1 MPRQNGITV
10 EDLLELK
17 IMNNCNLIAGSKGVR
32 NTISRVNIMADPDIP
47 DWIQEG
53 EFLLTTAYFFEK
65 EGVESQKHLIEVCVE
80 NNLAGIGIKLEPY
93 VDELSKE
100 VLDLANELNLPIIDI
115 HHSIPLADVMT
126 IAFQEIFNKQAS
138 LLKRIEHI
146 HEQLM
151 NAMLEGTGLEA
162 IVKIVQ
168 DNVKNP
174 VILTIDGSAEM
185 IEELGDK
192 SSHLRDE
199 FLNGVQ
205 EFRKYQNNRNKLK
218 RLDEDKILINGKF
231 VNRMIMPIVLRDNL
245 YGHIFT
251 WATDMPLGGFD
262 LAILESASTTIAL
275 NILQQLSIK
284 EVEMR
289 YRSEFFDD
297 LVSSDGSRRLKALNK
312 AKLYNLKPDDF
323 YVVEVVRFKHKN
335 KTEEMDVENEP
346 RLLDIINSMFTS
358 IEELINY
365 HKLSGIIST
374 RVNGIQII
382 LGHNEREVLKDKLEE
397 FNEML
402 RRIIESKK
410 DSLDVKIGVGRIY
423 DSLGETNKSFIDAIR
438 AVRIGNK
445 ISDKDVVAYDDLG
458 IFKILSQDC
467 LSGELQDFYDSTLK
481 PLVDYDRKKS
491 TELVRTLEV
500 YFKNNGNLTKIAKE
514 LYAHYNTVLYRNNRI
529 SEICQMD
536 LNDPEDQ
543 LNLQI
548 ALKIKKL
555 LDE

>member
-93 VDELSKE
+93 VDELSPE
-100 VLDLANELNLPIIDI
+100 VLKLANELNLPIIDI

-174 VILTIDGSAEM
+174 VILTIDGSAEI
-185 IEELGDK
+185 IEELGKK

-199 FLNGVQ
+199 FLNDVQ
-205 EFRKYQNNRNKLK
+205 DFRKYQNNRNKLK
-218 RLDEDKILINGKF
+218 RLAEDKILINGKF

-251 WATDMPLGGFD
+251 WATDMPVGGFD

-284 EVEMR
+284 EVEIR

-297 LVSSDGSRRLKALNK
+297 LVSSDESRRLKALNK
-312 AKLYNLKPDDF
+312 AKLYNLKPEDF
-323 YVVEVVRFKHKN
+323 YVVEVVRFKYKN

-445 ISDKDVVAYDDLG
+445 ISDKDVVSYDDLG

-467 LSGELQDFYDSTLK
+467 LSDELQDFYNSTLK

-555 LDE
+555 LEE

>member
-93 VDELSKE
+93 VDELSPE
-100 VLDLANELNLPIIDI
+100 VLELANELNLPIIDI

-151 NAMLEGTGLEA
+151 NAMLEGTGLET

-174 VILTIDGSAEM
+174 VILTIDGSAEI
-185 IEELGDK
+185 IEELGEK

-199 FLNGVQ
+199 FLKDVQ
-205 EFRKYQNNRNKLK
+205 DFRKYQNNRNKLK
-218 RLDEDKILINGKF
+218 RLAEDKILINGKF

-251 WATDMPLGGFD
+251 WATDMPVGGFD

-284 EVEMR
+284 EVEIR

-297 LVSSDGSRRLKALNK
+297 LVSSDESRRLKALNK

-445 ISDKDVVAYDDLG
+445 ISDKDVVSYDDLG

-467 LSGELQDFYDSTLK
+467 LSDELQDFYNSTLK

-555 LDE
+555 LEE

>member
-65 EGVESQKHLIEVCVE
+65 EGVESQRHLIEVCVE

-93 VDELSKE
+93 VEKLSPE
-100 VLDLANELNLPIIDI
+100 VLELANELNLPIIDI

-151 NAMLEGTGLEA
+151 NAMLEGTGLET

-174 VILTIDGSAEM
+174 VILTIDGSAEI
-185 IEELGDK
+185 IEELGKK

-199 FLNGVQ
+199 FLNDVQ
-205 EFRKYQNNRNKLK
+205 DFRKYQNNRNKLK
-218 RLDEDKILINGKF
+218 RLAEDKILINGKF

-251 WATDMPLGGFD
+251 WATDMPVGGFD

-284 EVEMR
+284 EVEIR

-297 LVSSDGSRRLKALNK
+297 LVSSDESRRLKALNK
-312 AKLYNLKPDDF
+312 AKLYNLKPEDF
-323 YVVEVVRFKHKN
+323 YVVEVVRFKYKN

-445 ISDKDVVAYDDLG
+445 ISDKDVVSYDDLG

-467 LSGELQDFYDSTLK
+467 LSDELQDFYNSTLK

-555 LDE
+555 LEE